1 MNNYPQMNNNPNLS
15 FRNQRN
21 PLLSS
26 LEMSRR
32 INSRRRIA
40 QRIRD
45 AQSLEYNSENNRNI
59 SSNNITDSA
68 EKENNNSMNSNR
80 NNILSFNK
88 SNIQNSGPIPS
99 DALLQINKLS
109 KNRISRYSAKKK

>member
-1 MNNYPQMNNNPNLS
+1 MKIYNFKTQTKGSKMNNNPNLS

-59 SSNNITDSA
+59 SSNNSENVRTIINP
-68 EKENNNSMNSNR
+68 EEIKEH
-80 NNILSFNK
+80 IK
-88 SNIQNSGPIPS
+88 KIQE
-99 DALLQINKLS
+99 LYQI
-109 KNRISRYSAKKK
+109 I